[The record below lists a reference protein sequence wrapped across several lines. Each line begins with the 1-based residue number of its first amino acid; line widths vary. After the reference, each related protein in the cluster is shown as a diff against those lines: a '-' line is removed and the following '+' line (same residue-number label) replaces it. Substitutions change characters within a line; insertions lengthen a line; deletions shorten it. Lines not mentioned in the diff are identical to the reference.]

1 MLVISALL
9 IAGAWGKW
17 LPYSMV
23 ETLGFVTGASCV
35 YLVVREHPWNFPIG
49 IVSAG
54 LYLVVFLQTKLFGD
68 AALQLVFIML
78 GFQGWYWW
86 LSGGTGGTE
95 LRVTRMSPAL
105 TVGSVVFV
113 AAATPALMVVLQL
126 LKGSAPFLDSFT
138 TVLSLA
144 AQYLL
149 NNKKIENWVVWIVA
163 DVIYVY
169 LYITRGLHLTA
180 ILYAIFLAMC
190 VAGLIEWRKSLLD
203 ARPVPESAL
212 EPLTHP
218 GPSV

>member
-1 MLVISALL
+1 MVAISAAL
-9 IAGAWGKW
+9 ILGAWGKW

-49 IVSAG
+49 ILSAG
-54 LYLVVFLQTKLFGD
+54 LYLVVFTQARLFGD
-68 AALQLVFIML
+68 AGLQLVFIAL

-86 LSGGTGGTE
+86 LRGGAGRTE
-95 LRVTRMSPAL
+95 LHVSRTSPAL
-105 TVGSVVFV
+105 AAGTIAFV
-113 AAATPALMVVLQL
+113 IAATPVLMWLLQR

-190 VAGLIEWRKSLLD
+190 VAGLIEWRKSLLR
-203 ARPVPESAL
+203 AHPLPESVL